1 MENLEAI
8 LARMRAV
15 LGVKTDKQMCEILE
29 IPYNTITTW
38 KDRGKI
44 PKGKFL
50 EIAAKLNASP
60 QYLESGINVSNGHFI
75 NGNNVS
81 VGNYNIGQNT
91 ASSNAAEELISAVIE
106 NDPNREYKNLE
117 DLKKRLFIKTNDEFM
132 KIFQLTREDIKKIP
146 VRGIPQKI
154 AAAAHAIERIIHGI
168 LIDPGE
174 ATGLSEYGRIK
185 VEGGTRE
192 LVGEDIKIAY
202 LLAYANKEFKQNV
215 LKKLEAFRELSK
227 I

>member
-1 MENLEAI
+1 MKNLEAV
-8 LARMRAV
+8 LARMRAA

-29 IPYNTITTW
+29 IPYNTVTTW

-44 PKGKFL
+44 PKGRFF
-50 EIAAKLNASP
+50 EIAAKLNVTP
-60 QYLESGINVSNGHFI
+60 EYLESGINVSNGHFI

-81 VGNYNIGQNT
+81 VGNYHIGQ
-91 ASSNAAEELISAVIE
+91 SSPKGEDIELINAIKE
-106 NDPNREYKNLE
+106 NDPNRVYIDLE
-117 DLKKRLFIKTNDEFM
+117 DLKKRLFIKTNDEFL

-146 VRGIPQKI
+146 ASGIPQKI
-154 AAAAHAIERIIHGI
+154 AVAAHAIERIMHGI
-168 LIDPGE
+168 LLDPGE

-185 VEGGTRE
+185 IEGGTRE
-192 LVGEDIKIAY
+192 LAGDDIKIAY

>member
-1 MENLEAI
+1 MNADEIIGRLRFCLGAKNDTE
-8 LARMRAV
+8 LA
-15 LGVKTDKQMCEILE
+15 EILE
-29 IPYNTITTW
+29 IPYNTVTTW

-44 PKGKFL
+44 PKGRFF
-50 EIAAKLNASP
+50 EIAAKLNVTP
-60 QYLESGINVSNGHFI
+60 EYLESGINVSNGHFI

-81 VGNYNIGQNT
+81 VGNYHIGQ
-91 ASSNAAEELISAVIE
+91 SSPKGEDIELINAIKE
-106 NDPNREYKNLE
+106 NDPNREYRDLE

-132 KIFQLTREDIKKIP
+132 KIFQITREDIKKIP
-146 VRGIPQKI
+146 VSGIPQKI
-154 AAAAHAIERIIHGI
+154 AVAAHAIERIIRGI
-168 LIDPGE
+168 LLDPGE

-185 VEGGTRE
+185 IEGGTRE

>member
-44 PKGKFL
+44 PKGRFF
-50 EIAAKLNASP
+50 EIATKLNVSP

-81 VGNYNIGQNT
+81 VGNYHIGQ
-91 ASSNAAEELISAVIE
+91 SSAKDEDIELINAIKE
-106 NDPNREYKNLE
+106 NDPNREYRNLE

-132 KIFQLTREDIKKIP
+132 KIFQLTREDFNKIP
-146 VRGIPQKI
+146 ASGISQKM
-154 AAAAHAIERIIHGI
+154 AAAAHAIERKIHGI
-168 LIDPGE
+168 LLDPGE
-174 ATGLSEYGRIK
+174 AIGLNEYGRIK
-185 VEGGTRE
+185 IEGGTRE
-192 LVGEDIKIAY
+192 LVGDDIKIAY

>member
-1 MENLEAI
+1 MESLEAI

-38 KDRGKI
+38 KDRDKI

-50 EIAAKLNASP
+50 EIAAKLNVSP

-81 VGNYNIGQNT
+81 VGNYHIGQ
-91 ASSNAAEELISAVIE
+91 SLVKDEDIELINAIKD
-106 NDPNREYKNLE
+106 NDPNRVYRDLE
-117 DLKKRLFIKTNDEFM
+117 DLKKRLFIKTNDEFI
-132 KIFQLTREDIKKIP
+132 KIFQLTREDFKKIP
-146 VRGIPQKI
+146 TSGIPQKI
-154 AAAAHAIERIIHGI
+154 AVAAHAIERIMHGI
-168 LIDPGE
+168 LLDPGE

-192 LVGEDIKIAY
+192 LVGDDIKIAY

>member
-1 MENLEAI
+1 MENLEAV

-44 PKGKFL
+44 PKGRFF
-50 EIAAKLNASP
+50 EIAAKLNVSP
-60 QYLESGINVSNGHFI
+60 QYLEGGVNVSNGHFI

-81 VGNYNIGQNT
+81 VGNYHIGQ
-91 ASSNAAEELISAVIE
+91 SSAKDEDIELINAIKE
-106 NDPNREYKNLE
+106 NDPNREYRNLE

-132 KIFQLTREDIKKIP
+132 KIFQLTREDFNKIP
-146 VRGIPQKI
+146 TSGIPQKI

-168 LIDPGE
+168 LLDPGE
-174 ATGLSEYGRIK
+174 ATGLNEYGRIK
-185 VEGGTRE
+185 IEGGTRE
-192 LVGEDIKIAY
+192 LVGDDIKIAY

>member
-1 MENLEAI
+1 MKNLEAV
-8 LARMRAV
+8 LARMRAA

-29 IPYNTITTW
+29 IPYNTVTTW

-44 PKGKFL
+44 PKGRFF
-50 EIAAKLNASP
+50 EIAAKLNVTP
-60 QYLESGINVSNGHFI
+60 EYLESGINVSNGHFI

-81 VGNYNIGQNT
+81 VGNYHIGQ
-91 ASSNAAEELISAVIE
+91 SSAKDEDIELINAIKE
-106 NDPNREYKNLE
+106 NDPSREYRDLE

-132 KIFQLTREDIKKIP
+132 KIFQITREDIKKIP
-146 VRGIPQKI
+146 TSGIPQKI
-154 AAAAHAIERIIHGI
+154 AVAAHAIERIIRGI
-168 LIDPGE
+168 LLDPGE

-185 VEGGTRE
+185 IEGGTRE
-192 LVGEDIKIAY
+192 LVGDDIKIAY

>member
-1 MENLEAI
+1 MKNLEAV
-8 LARMRAV
+8 LARMRAA

-29 IPYNTITTW
+29 IPYNTVTTW

-44 PKGKFL
+44 PKGRFF
-50 EIAAKLNASP
+50 EIAAKLNVTP
-60 QYLESGINVSNGHFI
+60 EYLESGINVSNGHFI

-81 VGNYNIGQNT
+81 VGNYHIGQ
-91 ASSNAAEELISAVIE
+91 SSAKDEDIELINAIKE
-106 NDPNREYKNLE
+106 NDPSREYRDLE

-132 KIFQLTREDIKKIP
+132 KIFQITREDIKKIP
-146 VRGIPQKI
+146 TSGIPQKI
-154 AAAAHAIERIIHGI
+154 AVAAHAIERIIRGI
-168 LIDPGE
+168 LLDPGE

-192 LVGEDIKIAY
+192 LVGDDIKIAY

>member
-1 MENLEAI
+1 MKNLEAV
-8 LARMRAV
+8 LARMRAA

-29 IPYNTITTW
+29 IPYNTVTTW

-44 PKGKFL
+44 PKGRFF
-50 EIAAKLNASP
+50 EIAAKLNVTP
-60 QYLESGINVSNGHFI
+60 EYLESGINVSNGHFI

-81 VGNYNIGQNT
+81 VGNYHIGQ
-91 ASSNAAEELISAVIE
+91 SSPKGEDIELINAIKE
-106 NDPNREYKNLE
+106 NDPNREYRDLE

-132 KIFQLTREDIKKIP
+132 KIFQITREDIKKIP
-146 VRGIPQKI
+146 VSGIPQKI
-154 AAAAHAIERIIHGI
+154 AVAAHAIERIIRGI
-168 LIDPGE
+168 LLDPGE

-185 VEGGTRE
+185 IEGGTRE

>member
-1 MENLEAI
+1 MSQVDEI
-8 LARMRAV
+8 LARVRFS
-15 LGVKTDKQMCEILE
+15 LGVKNDTGLAEILE
-29 IPYNTITTW
+29 IPYKTLDGW
-38 KDRGKI
+38 KTRGAI
-44 PKGKFL
+44 PRARLL
-50 EIAAKLNASP
+50 EISAKLNVSP

-81 VGNYNIGQNT
+81 VGNYHIGQ
-91 ASSNAAEELISAVIE
+91 SSAKDEDIELINAIKE

-132 KIFQLTREDIKKIP
+132 KIFQLTREELKKITFS
-146 VRGIPQKI
+146 GIPQEM
-154 AAAAHAIERIIHGI
+154 AAAAHAIERKIRGI
-168 LIDPGE
+168 LLDPGE
-174 ATGLSEYGRIK
+174 ATGLNEYGLIK
-185 VEGGTRE
+185 IEGGTRE
-192 LVGEDIKIAY
+192 LVGDDIKIAY